1 MSVRCCKYYIFFLFL
16 LFVQT
21 SHGQQKEKA
30 VSSFNAVQ
38 LSQNFLY
45 AAKTGEETAA
55 FLDSL
60 KNIDE
65 VSLADQLNSDKQK
78 LAFWLNLY
86 NGFTQVLLKK
96 NPDQYKT
103 RNAFFSSKQI
113 QVAGQQLS
121 LDEIEHGILRH
132 SKIKWSEGYL
142 GKPFPGT
149 FEKKSRVKKLDY
161 RIHFALNCGAKSC
174 PPIAFYDPKQID
186 RQLAIAVK
194 TYLKGECEFNQA
206 KNSISVPALMG
217 WFRHD
222 FGGKKGMLKIL
233 KENKIIPAESHP
245 SIYFNKY
252 NWTLFLNNYKSE
264 SNG

>member
-1 MSVRCCKYYIFFLFL
+1 MSSRCFKYYIFFLFL
-16 LFVQT
+16 LLVQT
-21 SHGQQKEKA
+21 SDGQQKEKA
-30 VSSFNAVQ
+30 VSKFNAVQ

-45 AAKTGEETAA
+45 AAKTGEETTA

-65 VSLADQLNSDKQK
+65 VALADQLNSDKQK
-78 LAFWLNLY
+78 TAFWLNLY
-86 NGFTQVLLKK
+86 NGFTQVLLKQ
-96 NPDQYKT
+96 NPGQYKT

-113 QVAGQQLS
+113 QIAGQQLS

-142 GKPFPGT
+142 AKPFPSV
-149 FEKKSRVKKLDY
+149 FEKDFRVKKLDY

-174 PPIAFYDPKQID
+174 PPIAFYDPDQID
-186 RQLAIAVK
+186 KQLNVAVK
-194 TYLKGECEFNQA
+194 TYLKGECTFNQA
-206 KNSISVPALMG
+206 KNSISVPALMS

-222 FGGKKGMLKIL
+222 FGGKQGIYKIL
-233 KENKIIPAESHP
+233 KQNKIIPADTHP
-245 SIYFNKY
+245 AIHFNKY